1 MDPFLLNQ
9 KHTLTILK
17 THKRYNFIT
26 HLLNPASKSS
36 FRCLQ
41 TIETSQNP
49 YKEPFSSATTLP
61 DSLLVEKI
69 IFNLKHGNLNSL
81 LSYQL
86 HLNTSVIV
94 DVLCRCNGNLQ
105 LGQKFIDSL
114 VLNGSNFKHSSI
126 SLSAMVH
133 VFVRSRRLS
142 DAQALILRMIRRSGV
157 SRVEVVEA
165 LVSSMCGNC
174 GTNNLVFDLLI
185 RTYVQARKLREGTEA
200 FRILRSKGYL
210 VSINACNSLLGG
222 LVKIDWVEL
231 AWEVHREVVRSGI
244 ELNAYTLNIMVNAL
258 CKDGKFDDV
267 KSFLS
272 EMEGNGVYAD
282 MVTYN
287 TLIGACCREGLLEEA
302 FEIMNS
308 MADKGLKPSLFTYN
322 AIINGLCKKGR
333 YARAKGILIEML
345 NIGLSPD
352 TTTYNTLLVESCR
365 RDNFSE
371 AEGIFGEM
379 LRQGVV
385 PDLVSFSSLI
395 AVFSRNRHL
404 DQALVYFRD
413 MKKFGLVPD
422 NVIYTVLMHG
432 YCRNGNML
440 EALKIRDEMLEQ
452 GGCLG
457 CGCIQYYI
465 KWAVQRKD
473 AHRCR

>member
-1 MDPFLLNQ
+1 MDLFLLNQ

-17 THKRYNFIT
+17 THKTYNFT
-26 HLLNPASKSS
+26 TYLLNPASKSS

-61 DSLLVEKI
+61 HSLLVEKI
-69 IFNLKHGNLNSL
+69 IFNLKHGNVNSL

-86 HLNTSVIV
+86 RLNPSVIV

-272 EMEGNGVYAD
+272 EMEGSGVYAD
-282 MVTYN
+282 IVTYN
-287 TLIGACCREGLLEEA
+287 TLIGAYCREGLLEEA
-302 FEIMNS
+302 FEIMSS
-308 MADKGLKPSLFTYN
+308 MADK
-322 AIINGLCKKGR
+322 
-333 YARAKGILIEML
+333 
-345 NIGLSPD
+345 
-352 TTTYNTLLVESCR
+352 
-365 RDNFSE
+365 
-371 AEGIFGEM
+371 
-379 LRQGVV
+379 
-385 PDLVSFSSLI
+385 
-395 AVFSRNRHL
+395 
-404 DQALVYFRD
+404 
-413 MKKFGLVPD
+413 D

-440 EALKIRDEMLEQ
+440 EALKTRDEMLEQ
-452 GGCLG
+452 VMNGFCRHGRMQEAELVLRKMIEKGINPDRFKERIALSIKCEQCLLLQD
-457 CGCIQYYI
+457 IALANYAAFFDVVLYSF
-465 KWAVQRKD
+465 AVEFEPTQQALWVVAD
-473 AHRCR
+473 VHDG